1 MSISDSDIRWMRLA
15 LEEAAGAAR
24 GGEAPVGAVVARGE
38 ELLARAH
45 DERQR
50 RADPTAHA
58 EILALRAAGERLG
71 DWRLDGCDLYV
82 TLEPCP
88 MCAGAAVMARIRRLV
103 YGAANR
109 KAGAVETHCRTLDVP
124 TFNHRV
130 EVLGGVEAEAAS
142 ALLSAFFAQWRKK
155 REDSQ

>member
-1 MSISDSDIRWMRLA
+1 MPISDSDIRWMRLA
-15 LEEAAGAAR
+15 LEEAVNAAH

-71 DWRLDGCDLYV
+71 DWRLEGCDLFV

-88 MCAGAAVMARIRRLV
+88 MCAGAAVMARVRRLV

-109 KAGAVETHCRTLDVP
+109 KAGAVETHCRTLDIS

-130 EVLGGVEAEAAS
+130 EVVSGVEAEAAS
-142 ALLSAFFAQWRKK
+142 ALLTAFFAQLRQK
-155 REDSQ
+155 REGS